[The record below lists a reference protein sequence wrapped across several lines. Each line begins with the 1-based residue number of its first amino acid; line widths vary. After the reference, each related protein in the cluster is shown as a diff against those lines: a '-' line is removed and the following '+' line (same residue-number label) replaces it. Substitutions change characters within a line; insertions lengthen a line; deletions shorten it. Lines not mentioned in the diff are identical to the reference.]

1 MPAKELVFD
10 VEARQAL
17 LAGVEKLAKAVKATL
32 GPRGRN
38 AVLDKSWGG
47 PTVTKDGVSVAEEIE
62 LRNKAEDMAN
72 VILFLA
78 SDAAAY
84 VTGTEAVCDGGQTA
98 GVLRQRFVQRAANPE
113 LPGNDAARQRPA

>member
-1 MPAKELVFD
+1 MPLGSSGICQMGHDRIRELGHNVPLG
-10 VEARQAL
+10 R
-17 LAGVEKLAKAVKATL
+17 AG
-32 GPRGRN
+32 R
-38 AVLDKSWGG
+38 
-47 PTVTKDGVSVAEEIE
+47 
-62 LRNKAEDMAN
+62 AEDMAN